1 MKVKEK
7 AIEILIKLSK
17 IDTIIQS
24 MVRKRLFWMLNL
36 YSPKL
41 NGIFLSLIPL
51 LINNLE
57 LTVEPVYSSNLTNLV
72 SGCVS
77 EPGYK
82 LDIDQ
87 INNVIYFVK

>member
-7 AIEILIKLSK
+7 AIEILVKLAK

-41 NGIFLSLIPL
+41 NGIFISLLPPIVTNL
-51 LINNLE
+51 DLNLE
-57 LTVEPVYSSNLTNLV
+57 PV
-72 SGCVS
+72 
-77 EPGYK
+77 
-82 LDIDQ
+82 
-87 INNVIYFVK
+87 

>member
-7 AIEILIKLSK
+7 AIEILVKLAK

-41 NGIFLSLIPL
+41 NGIFISLLPVIVTNL
-51 LINNLE
+51 DLNLE
-57 LTVEPVYSSNLTNLV
+57 PV
-72 SGCVS
+72 
-77 EPGYK
+77 
-82 LDIDQ
+82 
-87 INNVIYFVK
+87 